1 MQLCTGFE
9 GVLNGLLRLD
19 NADIYV
25 TGSTASHLASDVL
38 TEFRGRGDEVR
49 VQPLSFAEF
58 MSGAPSLSREE
69 AWAEYFVYGG
79 LPGVVSL
86 KGAEAKSSFLK
97 NFCRELCRKGIYG
110 RSHMRSEARLPG
122 LLAALASATGS
133 FANPNRL
140 AETLRS
146 QGAGLSDKTI
156 ASCIG
161 CLMDVFLISRVQRF
175 DIKRR
180 RCKASPFKYY
190 FPDAG
195 LLNAALNFRQ
205 PEDTSVMETILCS
218 ELLGRGCSVDAGIVE
233 YSQKTPEGRSYRSNL
248 EIDFV
253 CNRGSQKYY
262 VQTALA
268 IPDEAAMQREQKT
281 LVHVDDSFRK
291 IIVVKDRIKLWRNE
305 KGIVIMDIMDF
316 LLKPNSLDL

>member
-1 MQLCTGFE
+1 M
-9 GVLNGLLRLD
+9 
-19 NADIYV
+19 
-25 TGSTASHLASDVL
+25 DVL
-38 TEFRGRGDEVR
+38 
-49 VQPLSFAEF
+49 
-58 MSGAPSLSREE
+58 
-69 AWAEYFVYGG
+69 
-79 LPGVVSL
+79 
-86 KGAEAKSSFLK
+86 
-97 NFCRELCRKGIYG
+97 
-110 RSHMRSEARLPG
+110 
-122 LLAALASATGS
+122 
-133 FANPNRL
+133 
-140 AETLRS
+140 
-146 QGAGLSDKTI
+146 
-156 ASCIG
+156 
-161 CLMDVFLISRVQRF
+161 LISSVQRF

-195 LLNAALNFRQ
+195 LLNATLNFRQ

-218 ELLGRGCSVDAGIVE
+218 ELLGRGCTVDAGIVE

-268 IPDEAAMQREQKT
+268 IPDEAAMQREQKA
-281 LVHVDDSFRK
+281 LVRVDDSFRK

-316 LLKPNSLDL
+316 LLKPDSLDL